1 MCQGLGS
8 GDILMEMGGW
18 GRYGI
23 WNSQKVDQ
31 EGDKIWTVKKKI
43 KKTETKTSSDL

>member
-1 MCQGLGS
+1 VGTFSWRWEVG
-8 GDILMEMGGW
+8 